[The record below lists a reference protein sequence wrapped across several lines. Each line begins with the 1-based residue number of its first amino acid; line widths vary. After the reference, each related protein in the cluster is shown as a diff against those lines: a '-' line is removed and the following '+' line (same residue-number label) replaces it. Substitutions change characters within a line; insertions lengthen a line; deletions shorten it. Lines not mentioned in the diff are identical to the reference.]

1 MHEVSDDELIF
12 LVRQKQEEAFD
23 ILFSRLKSKQ
33 ERMVKKLLFEHR
45 YCGLDERDLLLVAM
59 QTLYLAIDSYDPSKA
74 VFDAYYHILLQREL
88 VNEMKKFNSGNHV
101 LLNTALS
108 LDEPMDDQH
117 QLYDM
122 IGAEDDTMYDH
133 VYGPTRQLLED
144 EHHPLTIEEK
154 TIITYFH
161 LGYSYSEIGRLIQK
175 NYRYVS
181 KVVQMLYEK
190 FEKM

>member
-1 MHEVSDDELIF
+1 MIEVSDDELIF
-12 LVRQKQEEAFD
+12 LARQKQEEALD
-23 ILFSRLKSKQ
+23 MLFSRLKTKQ

-45 YCGLDERDLLLVAM
+45 YCGLDEHDLLMVAM
-59 QTLYLAIDSYDPSKA
+59 KTLYLAIDSYDPTKA
-74 VFDAYYHILLQREL
+74 VFDAYYHLLLQREL

-122 IGAEDDTMYDH
+122 IGAEDHAMH
-133 VYGPTRQLLED
+133 EHIYGSTRQLLEND
-144 EHHPLTIEEK
+144 QQPLTIEEK

-181 KVVQMLYEK
+181 RVVQMLYEK
-190 FEKM
+190 FEKL